1 MIRTIG
7 CLLLLWT
14 NALAWQISPS
24 QSKVPSATEISR
36 RDILAGVGAAVV
48 ATSLFGSQPAFAL
61 SQEEIDKANIVKGY
75 KRLVYLLD
83 NWEKETTVCKIGQTT
98 TFGDECERTP
108 LKVMDYLGYK
118 STNDPLFKV
127 EKTLKRLGALVPAE
141 RDVDYLDAVENLL
154 QNAEEASGMA
164 YVSSWGEANPGG
176 GKDRVELFIER
187 AKKNVIVSKE
197 SLATVIEILGLKV

>member
-1 MIRTIG
+1 MIRTAAF
-7 CLLLLWT
+7 LLLLWT
-14 NALAWQISPS
+14 NVSAWVTPPTPSPS
-24 QSKVPSATEISR
+24 SATEVSR
-36 RDILAGVGAAVV
+36 REILASVGASAL
-48 ATSLFGSQPAFAL
+48 ATSLLGSKPALAL

-127 EKTLKRLGALVPAE
+127 EKTLKRLGSLVPTD

-176 GKDRVELFIER
+176 GKDRVEVFIER

>member
-1 MIRTIG
+1 MMVHATVWLVLF
-7 CLLLLWT
+7 CSSVS
-14 NALAWQISPS
+14 AWVSPF
-24 QSKVPSATEISR
+24 SKPPPTKPEVTISR
-36 RDILAGVGAAVV
+36 RDSLGYVAVIGTLLVGAK
-48 ATSLFGSQPAFAL
+48 PALAA

-75 KRLVYLLD
+75 KRLIYLLD

-98 TFGDECERTP
+98 TFGDLCERTP
-108 LKVMDYLGYK
+108 LKVMEYLGYK

-127 EKTLKRLGALVPAE
+127 EKTLKRLGSLVPSE

-164 YVSSWGEANPGG
+164 YVSSWGESNPGG

-187 AKKNVIVSKE
+187 ARKNVIVSKE
-197 SLATVIEILGLKV
+197 SLETVIEILGLKV